1 MKMITIK
8 MPKWISNIILK
19 FMKKVNKILN
29 KFNYRKIK
37 IVTFAIK

>member
-19 FMKKVNKILN
+19 FMKK
-29 KFNYRKIK
+29 
-37 IVTFAIK
+37 